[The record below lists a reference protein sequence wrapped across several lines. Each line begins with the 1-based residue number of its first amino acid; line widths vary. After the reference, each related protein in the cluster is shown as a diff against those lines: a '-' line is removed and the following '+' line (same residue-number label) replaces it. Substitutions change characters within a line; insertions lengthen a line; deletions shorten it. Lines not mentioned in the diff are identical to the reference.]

1 MPIGKFFRDRVAK
14 SKASASRI
22 ENRDL
27 MEALVGGALL
37 IAAADGKI
45 DDDELEQLD
54 KTLQA
59 NDKMRHFGSEIHK
72 TLDRFHD
79 MLTAS
84 FRMGKIKILREL
96 ADIEASPD
104 DIEEVFATM
113 VDVAEADG
121 EIDQKE
127 QEMLVEVGRNLG
139 VNLKGFGLA

>member
-1 MPIGKFFRDRVAK
+1 MLGKIFRERAAK
-14 SKASASRI
+14 AKASASRI

-37 IAAADGKI
+37 VAAADGSI

-59 NDKMRHFGSEIHK
+59 NEKMRHFGSEIHK
-72 TLDRFHD
+72 TLDHFHG
-79 MLTAS
+79 MLEAS
-84 FRMGKIKILREL
+84 FRMGKIKIMREL
-96 ADIEASPD
+96 ADIEANED

-121 EIDQKE
+121 EVDEKE
-127 QEMLVEVGRNLG
+127 KQVLIEVGKKLG
-139 VNLKGFGLA
+139 VNLKEFGLA